1 MFSLIWREKYYL
13 CIKISLRLGQTVL
26 YSSEIV
32 LEKIENVLKKSC
44 ISTHKNEC
52 RFSYGQYFTEKTII
66 AKPLDSKFSYDKNQ
80 EALTWR
86 NTLLRQV
93 KSYIDNNLN
102 PVRVK
107 VIDPTKDNF
116 TQPLS
121 VKEILDELGISKDD
135 YNRALSISKDE
146 DVELH
151 LKTEPNSFF
160 VNTNF
165 DVTL

>member
-1 MFSLIWREKYYL
+1 M
-13 CIKISLRLGQTVL
+13 
-26 YSSEIV
+26 
-32 LEKIENVLKKSC
+32 
-44 ISTHKNEC
+44 
-52 RFSYGQYFTEKTII
+52 
-66 AKPLDSKFSYDKNQ
+66 AKPLDSKFRYDKNQ

-121 VKEILDELGISKDD
+121 VKEIIDELEISKDD

-151 LKTEPNSFF
+151 LKTEPNSCF